1 MTDKGVHRLILIV
14 GIIFQNLG
22 IILFILGAS
31 TGSMNSSIIGTYEVL
46 LGLILLLEGFILVIF
61 EIIRNHDKKRN
72 RNR

>member
-1 MTDKGVHRLILIV
+1 MTDKGIHRLILIV